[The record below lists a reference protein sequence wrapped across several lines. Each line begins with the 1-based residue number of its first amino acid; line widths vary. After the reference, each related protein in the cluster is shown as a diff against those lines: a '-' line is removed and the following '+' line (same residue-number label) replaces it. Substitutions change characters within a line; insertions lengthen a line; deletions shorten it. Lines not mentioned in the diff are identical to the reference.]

1 MPKRSRKKDF
11 AQTALHIAEK
21 AKGGSL
27 KTMPKLERKRIM
39 AQMGRIG
46 GRIGGKKRA
55 QNMTPEARRASAS
68 LAARARWNK
77 SPTATVEVKREEGLR
92 KIAQLLEQQMTDM
105 GLNED
110 EKNEKTQALV
120 ESVNAILGT
129 KKQGSAKQQQ
139 SPRTVAS
146 RV

>member
-1 MPKRSRKKDF
+1 
-11 AQTALHIAEK
+11 
-21 AKGGSL
+21 
-27 KTMPKLERKRIM
+27 
-39 AQMGRIG
+39 
-46 GRIGGKKRA
+46 
-55 QNMTPEARRASAS
+55 
-68 LAARARWNK
+68 
-77 SPTATVEVKREEGLR
+77 
-92 KIAQLLEQQMTDM
+92 MTDM